1 MRFTKLHGLGNDY
14 IYIDAISR
22 DLSAYDLPALS
33 RVLSDR
39 NFGIGGD
46 GIILVSPSEIAD
58 FAMRIYNS
66 DGSEAEMCG
75 NGMRAFAKFVYEHGL
90 TEKTSLEVETYAGI
104 IKPVLT
110 VEDGKVTLIR
120 VDLGEPR
127 LARSEIPMAGEPADQ
142 PVIAEP
148 LQVNGH
154 DLKITCVSMGNPHCV
169 VFVDDADSFPVREL
183 GPVIECHPLFP
194 RKTNVEFASID
205 DRRNIQMRVWERG
218 AGVTLACGTGAS
230 ATVVAAVLNDL
241 ADRTARVSL
250 LGGDLFI
257 EWAEDNHVFL
267 TGPADEA
274 FSGEVHPDLLA
285 QALK

>member
-14 IYIDAISR
+14 IYIDAISQ